1 MALQAKAANGYWRKN
16 VATPSMKRVTATQI
30 AKSLGVSQ
38 TTVSMVLNDQS
49 KKYNISEATTK
60 RIKDEARRLGYR
72 PSSVARQ
79 LAGMPSNAVGV
90 LLSTAAPADPRLLQ
104 AMELL
109 AAERG
114 IRFIVGHAVG
124 AHDRVQD
131 YLDDFRAR
139 DVDGIISIFH
149 NHPDYRDAVL
159 PKLAEFDRV
168 VYYEKPLLAGK
179 GESACYVE
187 PDFFEV
193 GRLAVQHLVDRG
205 RRRIGLVLNHLLFPF
220 ARARLD
226 AYKQVLKEA
235 GCEVDKE
242 LIWVMDEQP
251 DLCWTD
257 PFTEET
263 ALRVVDELVL
273 KRKADGIVL
282 VNDFYAAWTVAALRR
297 RGLRIPDD
305 VAVVSC
311 NDLDIGPIIDP
322 PLTAVNLRVN
332 DLASA
337 IMDMLFK
344 LLDAGKVPAKQR
356 AVVVKPRL
364 TVRES
369 S

>member
-1 MALQAKAANGYWRKN
+1 MASPGF
-16 VATPSMKRVTATQI
+16 KRVTAIQI
-30 AKSLGVSQ
+30 AENLGVSQ

-49 KKYNISEATTK
+49 KKYNISAATTK
-60 RIKDEARRLGYR
+60 RIKDEAKRLGYR

-90 LLSTAAPADPRLLQ
+90 LLSTAAPADARLFQ

-124 AHDRVQD
+124 MHDRVQD

-149 NHPDYRDAVL
+149 NHPDYRDTVL

-168 VYYEKPLLAGK
+168 VYYEKPLFDPQAGK
-179 GESACYVE
+179 PCYVE

-205 RRRIGLVLNHLLFPF
+205 RTRIGLVLNHLLFPF
-220 ARARLD
+220 ARARLE
-226 AYKQVLKEA
+226 AYEKVLEEA
-235 GCEVDKE
+235 DFTVEKE
-242 LIWVMDEQP
+242 LVWVMDEQP
-251 DLCWTD
+251 ELCWTD
-257 PFTEET
+257 PFTEEA

-273 KRKADGIVL
+273 KQKADGIVL

-305 VAVVSC
+305 VAIVSC
-311 NDLDIGPIIDP
+311 NDLDIGPIIAP
-322 PLTAVNLRVN
+322 PLTAIDLRV
-332 DLASA
+332 DELATA
-337 IMDMLFK
+337 VMNMLFE
-344 LLDAGKVPAKQR
+344 LLDKGKVPAKQR
-356 AVVVKPRL
+356 AVVIKPRL
-364 TVRES
+364 IVRES